1 MVMTSKLNL
10 IKENVSSVYLVS
22 EFLVV
27 VFSWEG
33 KSLSGFCPLF
43 SSGRLLWESKEV
55 HI

>member
-10 IKENVSSVYLVS
+10 IKENVSSVYLVP

-27 VFSWEG
+27 VFLWEG

-43 SSGRLLWESKEV
+43 SSGRLLWK
-55 HI
+55 